1 MKVVAQF
8 RVLALLLAFGTGVIA
23 AAPLM
28 VHPADAA
35 TLDFESVGV
44 DGSQTAIPAGY
55 GGFSWTNFFTLDGE
69 EEYGDEPGNGYI
81 NGTAS
86 GDFISFNGHGDA
98 ASLSRDTNFN
108 FIGATF
114 AGAWYDGL
122 NVDIA
127 GFRDGV
133 QVYSTTF
140 SVSTGFYS
148 NLFLNWLD
156 IDELTF
162 ASYGGTTIFN
172 PLHNHQFVMD
182 NFQFSKVV
190 ATPIPP
196 AFLLMA
202 TALAGLGVAGWRRR
216 NLPELPAA

>member
-1 MKVVAQF
+1 MKVVARF
-8 RVLALLLAFGTGVIA
+8 RALALLLAFGTIVIA
-23 AAPLM
+23 AAQVM
-28 VHPADAA
+28 IQPADAA

-44 DGSQTAIPAGY
+44 DGSQSAIPAGY

-86 GDFISFNGHGDA
+86 GDFVGFNGGGNA
-98 ASLSRDTNFN
+98 ASLSRDANFN
-108 FIGATF
+108 FISATF

-122 NVDIA
+122 NVDVA

-133 QVYSTTF
+133 QIYSTTF

-156 IDELTF
+156 IDQLTF
-162 ASYGGTTIFN
+162 MSYGGTTVFN
-172 PLHNHQFVMD
+172 PLHNHQFVID
-182 NFQFSKVV
+182 NFQYSVV
-190 ATPIPP
+190 TTPVPP

-202 TALAGLGVAGWRRR
+202 TALVGLGVAGWRRR
-216 NLPELPAA
+216 NLQALPEA